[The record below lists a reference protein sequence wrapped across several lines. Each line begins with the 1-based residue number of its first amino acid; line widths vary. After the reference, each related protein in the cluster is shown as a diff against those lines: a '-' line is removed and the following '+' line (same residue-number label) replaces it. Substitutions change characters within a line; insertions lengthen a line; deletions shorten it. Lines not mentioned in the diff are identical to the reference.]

1 MRVQNR
7 VYAGTAVSVRTSSYD
22 GDADGVF
29 DMADEHAAMVLTM
42 QGWSKPSTKTA
53 KPIVSAAPA
62 APPEAAPAAPP
73 EAAPAAPP
81 EAAPAAP
88 PEAAPD
94 ADEAAPDAIE
104 AAPDADEA
112 APDADEAAPDADEA
126 APASEEAVEGP
137 DLLAITTRAEMLRVA
152 AEHNVALSSAQRKM
166 SVDELRAIVDAAI
179 YGAVE
184 VAP

>member
-42 QGWSKPSTKTA
+42 QGWSKPSTKSA

-62 APPEAAPAAPP
+62 APAAPP
-73 EAAPAAPP
+73 EAT
-81 EAAPAAP
+81 
-88 PEAAPD
+88 
-94 ADEAAPDAIE
+94 
-104 AAPDADEA
+104 
-112 APDADEAAPDADEA
+112 PDADEA

>member
-1 MRVQNR
+1 
-7 VYAGTAVSVRTSSYD
+7 
-22 GDADGVF
+22 
-29 DMADEHAAMVLTM
+29 MVLTM
-42 QGWSKPSTKTA
+42 QGWSKPSTKSA

-62 APPEAAPAAPP
+62 APAAPP
-73 EAAPAAPP
+73 EAT
-81 EAAPAAP
+81 
-88 PEAAPD
+88 
-94 ADEAAPDAIE
+94 
-104 AAPDADEA
+104 
-112 APDADEAAPDADEA
+112 PDADEAAPDADEA